1 MRITVNPDKEYANE
15 VRSKLKANDG
25 YCPCQLVKSPDTKC
39 MCKEFLAMEEGT
51 CHCGLYI
58 KIKEA
63 DDNT

>member
-15 VRSKLKANDG
+15 VRAKLKANDG

-51 CHCGLYI
+51 CH
-58 KIKEA
+58 
-63 DDNT
+63 